1 MADLGWITG
10 SIRFVARF
18 LRAYPLVQIST
29 AAALWVPVSTAL
41 GYSIE
46 KAGWLERVDSA
57 TGALGIPI
65 SGAGI
70 AGVLG
75 FLIVGLLQIFKRR
88 SYRSQRKNAAAA
100 RDKRFSENA
109 TKEKLRLEQAAKAD
123 YEKQVEAFAAM
134 SPAMR
139 TVLRRAVEAR
149 RDTVGVGGTATELTV
164 AARQLDDLGY
174 VSFGH
179 DYNGGRHSATLRP
192 SVFKFLL
199 ANPELV
205 GADAA
210 KFVHRDNLKLP

>member
-10 SIRFVARF
+10 FIRFVARF

-41 GYSIE
+41 RYSIE
-46 KAGWLERVDSA
+46 KQGWLERVDSA

-70 AGVLG
+70 AGVIG

-88 SYRSQRKNAAAA
+88 SYRSQRKKAVAA
-100 RDKRFSENA
+100 REKRISETA
-109 TKEKLRLEQAAKAD
+109 TKEQQKLDQAAQAD
-123 YEKQVEAFAAM
+123 YQKQVAAFAAM
-134 SPAMR
+134 SSAMKS
-139 TVLRRAVEAR
+139 VLRRSVETR
-149 RDTVGVGGTATELTV
+149 RDTVGVGGTSTDVTV
-164 AARQLDDLGY
+164 AAQQLEDLGY
-174 VSFGH
+174 VSFNR
-179 DYNGGRHSATLRP
+179 DYQGGRHSATLRP

-205 GADAA
+205 ESDAV